1 MFGRKRSGK
10 VSPYLN
16 DMRSIAISGH
26 EDTIRD
32 PALNQLYQERKVTFE
47 TELLHNVIRSS
58 VTSGTGS
65 AAVDFLED
73 ILHEDGALLFI
84 AFLLTF
90 LGQFSILNI
99 NFT

>member
-1 MFGRKRSGK
+1 ME

-16 DMRSIAISGH
+16 DVRSIAIPCH
-26 EDTIRD
+26 EDAIRD
-32 PALNQLYQERKVTFE
+32 PALNQLYQERKVAFE
-47 TELLHNVIRSS
+47 TKLLHNVIRSS
-58 VTSGTGS
+58 VASGAGS

-84 AFLLTF
+84 AFFLTL